1 MRCRK
6 ETFTDGG
13 SRPDAEIV
21 ASMGKARFDTASEHS
36 ELFGE
41 ENAGK
46 FVKQW
51 QFMVPRM

>member
-21 ASMGKARFDTASEHS
+21 ASMDMARFDTASESS

-41 ENAGK
+41 ESASK
-46 FVKQW
+46 FAKQLRL
-51 QFMVPRM
+51 MAPRM